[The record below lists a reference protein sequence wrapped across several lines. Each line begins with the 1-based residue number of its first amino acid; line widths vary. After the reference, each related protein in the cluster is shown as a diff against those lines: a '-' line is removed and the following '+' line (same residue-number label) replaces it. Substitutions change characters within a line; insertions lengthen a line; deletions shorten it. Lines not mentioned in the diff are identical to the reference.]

1 MKKTLLFLLAIFVIS
16 SLSAQED
23 ADTTKPW
30 KTGGDFSLTFSQV
43 SLTNWAAGGE
53 SSYSG
58 NGLLNL
64 NAEYKKDKSLWQN
77 SLIVGYGFIKQEEDK
92 WKKTD
97 DRLELN
103 SKYGYQAKNN
113 WYYAVNLNFK
123 SQLMP
128 GYKDNHPDSVKT
140 SDFFAPAYLT
150 IGLGMDYAPNE
161 HITLYISPITD
172 RMTFVM
178 IDRLATKYGLDAGDN
193 FRNQIGGLFRGTI
206 KYPIVK
212 NVDLETTLELFT
224 DYLNDPQNIDVLWDV
239 LINMKINEF
248 LSANLTTS
256 LIYDHDVVLDKEDGK
271 KGPGTQFKE
280 VFGVGLSVKF

>member
-1 MKKTLLFLLAIFVIS
+1 MKKTLLSMLVLIFSASLLAQD
-16 SLSAQED
+16 A

-30 KTGGDFSLTFSQV
+30 TVSGDFSLTFSQV

-64 NAEYKKDKSLWQN
+64 NANYKKGKSLWEN
-77 SLIVGYGFIKQEEDK
+77 GLIMGYGFIKQEEDK

-97 DRLELN
+97 DRLEFN
-103 SKYGYQAKNN
+103 SKYGYQAKNK
-113 WYYAVNLNFK
+113 WYYAALLNFK
-123 SQLMP
+123 SQFTP
-128 GYKDNHPDSVKT
+128 GYKDNHPDSAKI

-150 IGLGMDYAPNE
+150 VGIGMDYNPNE
-161 HITLYISPITD
+161 HLSLYISPATD

-178 IDRLATKYGLDAGDN
+178 IDRLATRYGLDPGEN
-193 FRNQIGGLFRGTI
+193 FRNQIGGLFRGTF
-206 KYPIVK
+206 KHPIVK
-212 NVDLETTLELFT
+212 NVDLQTTLELFT

-256 LIYDHDVVLDKEDGK
+256 LIYDHDVVLDKKDGK
-271 KGPGTQFKE
+271 TGPGTQFKE

>member
-1 MKKTLLFLLAIFVIS
+1 MKKALLLFLSLFLVYAI
-16 SLSAQED
+16 SAQDD

-30 KTGGDFSLTFSQV
+30 NFGGDLSITFSQV
-43 SLTNWAAGGE
+43 SLSNWAAGGE
-53 SSYSG
+53 SSFSG

-64 NAEYKKDKSLWQN
+64 SANYKKDKNLWQN
-77 SLIVGYGFIKQEEDK
+77 SFIAGYGFIKEKDGK

-97 DRLELN
+97 DRLEFN

-123 SQLMP
+123 SQIMP
-128 GYKDNHPDSVKT
+128 GYKENNPDSATT

-150 IGLGMDYAPNE
+150 IGLGMDYAPND
-161 HITLYISPITD
+161 HVTLYLSPITD
-172 RMTFVM
+172 KMTFVM
-178 IDRLATKYGLDAGDN
+178 IDRLATKYGLDPGEN
-193 FRNQIGGLFRGTI
+193 FRNQIGGLFRGTV
-206 KYPIVK
+206 KFPVVK
-212 NVDLETTLELFT
+212 NVDFETTLELFS

-239 LINMKINEF
+239 LINMKVNEY

-256 LIYDHDVVLDKEDGK
+256 LIYDHDVILDKDDGK